1 MNERSWHFP
10 TLDKCLNQVA
20 IQKALAGDE
29 FYENSSIAAIL
40 SRRGITDNLAAQAFF
55 EPEIYQPSSASEFP
69 DIEKA
74 VARIVQA
81 ISTHEKIC
89 IWGDFDVDGQTS
101 TAVLVQG
108 LEHLGASVTF
118 HIPDRAKDSH
128 GVFIPGLINQIE
140 KGTSLVIT
148 CDTGITAVEPIQFAN
163 QAGVQTIVTDHHELP
178 ANLPP
183 AYAIINPHL
192 LKKGHPLSTLPGVG
206 VAYKLIEALYER
218 YGLESETEQFL
229 DLVAIG
235 IIADVAVLSKDT
247 RYLAQRGLTLL
258 RNTQRV
264 GLQQM
269 IELAEINPEGINEEI
284 IGFSIGPRLNA
295 LGRLGDANR
304 AVEFLTTN
312 NKNSARIIAL
322 ELEALN
328 VQRQILTEDVFQ
340 NAILQI
346 SQDPT
351 LDKYAAIVLSGKSWP
366 VGIIGIVASRLV
378 NRFNKPVILFSSP
391 ENSPARGSARSVTG
405 INIVEVI
412 SDQIELLLGFGG
424 HSMAAGLSI
433 APENISKFRESIS
446 TAISSQ
452 ISGSQDPAGLQIDA
466 VINFPELNLDFANFI
481 EKVAPFGSG
490 NPKIIFA
497 AKNLRINKKQIIGR
511 RKDHLVIHV
520 ADQTGFSQKILF
532 WQGANADLPEETFD
546 LAYTIRKTTYQ
557 GQPELQVEWVE
568 ARHNEEEKSPL
579 FKISRVK
586 LTDYREDPFPVG
598 RLNALKKENPDL
610 EVWAEAVEGDQL
622 GSKNRLELLPA
633 KVLAI
638 FTIPPDRATLNSILE
653 RTKPEVV
660 WVFALD
666 PGMDNPQNLLKRLF
680 GLLKFLANRNQF
692 SVNLSQLASGCAQTT
707 GVIRHAL
714 NYLAGRKLLEF
725 QTYKDN
731 ELEFQIIN
739 QGKTAENDPLLTALT
754 KALKET
760 SAFRKYYRETPLSK
774 VINPKLV
781 P

>member
-20 IQKALAGDE
+20 IQKALAGDV

-40 SRRGITDNLAAQAFF
+40 SRRGITDNLATQAFF

-69 DIEKA
+69 DMEKA

-128 GVFIPGLINQIE
+128 GVFIPGLINQIK
-140 KGTSLVIT
+140 KGTSLVVT

-163 QAGVQTIVTDHHELP
+163 QAGVQTIITDHHELP

-206 VAYKLIEALYER
+206 VAYKLIEALYQR
-218 YGLESETEQFL
+218 YGLESEAAQFL

-235 IIADVAVLSKDT
+235 IVADVAVLIKDT
-247 RYLAQRGLTLL
+247 RYLAQRGLALL

-346 SQDPT
+346 NQDPT
-351 LDKYAAIVLSGKSWP
+351 LDKYSAIVLSGKSWP

-405 INIVEVI
+405 LNIVQAI
-412 SDQIELLLGFGG
+412 SDQTELLLGFGG

-481 EKVAPFGSG
+481 EKVAPFGPG

-497 AKNLRINKKQIIGR
+497 AKNLRINKK
-511 RKDHLVIHV
+511 
-520 ADQTGFSQKILF
+520 
-532 WQGANADLPEETFD
+532 AN
-546 LAYTIRKTTYQ
+546 
-557 GQPELQVEWVE
+557 
-568 ARHNEEEKSPL
+568 
-579 FKISRVK
+579 
-586 LTDYREDPFPVG
+586 YRE
-598 RLNALKKENPDL
+598 KERSSRNTCCRPNG
-610 EVWAEAVEGDQL
+610 VFT
-622 GSKNRLELLPA
+622 KN
-633 KVLAI
+633 
-638 FTIPPDRATLNSILE
+638 T
-653 RTKPEVV
+653 
-660 WVFALD
+660 
-666 PGMDNPQNLLKRLF
+666 
-680 GLLKFLANRNQF
+680 FLAGCQCRSSRRNF
-692 SVNLSQLASGCAQTT
+692 
-707 GVIRHAL
+707 
-714 NYLAGRKLLEF
+714 
-725 QTYKDN
+725 
-731 ELEFQIIN
+731 
-739 QGKTAENDPLLTALT
+739 
-754 KALKET
+754 
-760 SAFRKYYRETPLSK
+760 
-774 VINPKLV
+774 
-781 P
+781 